1 MSATSLYAAPPEKAA
16 RIIPSHYIVVFKENV
31 DTDKTAAKFLNRFSA
46 LEVNFRYRHALRGM
60 AVKMPQ
66 QLLAKVA
73 ADPSVAYIEPDVI
86 VTLDAQTLPTGIN
99 RINAELDV
107 TANIDGIDDRVNVDI
122 AILDTGIDLDHPDL
136 NVFSFT
142 YCKTQGPVKAVCTD
156 GDLGANDVN
165 SHGTHVAG
173 IAAALDNN
181 AGVVG
186 VAPGARLWAVK
197 VLEDDGSGA
206 GSQIIAGVDYVAQ
219 HAADIEVANMSL
231 TGDGDFQSL
240 TDAIDGAVTAGVVFA
255 LAAGNDHK
263 DVSLVFPAGHPNA
276 ITVSAF
282 EDYDGIP
289 GGQSATAGD
298 DTFANFSNY
307 GSGVDIMAPGV
318 NIRSTAPD
326 GGLKNLSG
334 TSMAS
339 PHVAGAAA
347 LYIAQNPSATPVTVK
362 TALIATGN
370 PAPCSNNTDG
380 ICGAPEDPDGIQEP
394 LLMLVC
400 DDADDD
406 GVCDEVDN
414 CPLSF
419 NPSQIDT
426 DSDAAGNACDADDDN
441 DGLLDT
447 IEIEIGSDPLLVDT
461 DGDTISDYDEIN
473 IHGTSPIN
481 PDSDADGLSDGD
493 EILIY
498 GTSPNNADSDG
509 DFINDGDEI
518 NNASDPLDA
527 SSWPNFLDGDVAP
540 LGAPDGVVNAADYLV
555 MQRIVLGEISATSL
569 ELAHG
574 DLYPAGMP
582 DGVINASDLILLLKL
597 VQ

>member
-1 MSATSLYAAPPEKAA
+1 MIRRTILITVALSLLMSTTLLYAAPPEKAA

-31 DTDKTAAKFLNRFSA
+31 DTDKAAGKFLNRFSA
-46 LEVNFRYRHALRGM
+46 LEVHFRYRHALRGM
-60 AVKMPQ
+60 AVKMPDH
-66 QLLAKVA
+66 LVAKVA
-73 ADPSVAYIEPDVI
+73 ADPSVAYIEPDVV

-99 RINAELDV
+99 RINADLDA
-107 TANIDGIDDRVNVDI
+107 TANIDGVDDRVDVDI

-136 NVFSFT
+136 NVFSFA
-142 YCKTQGPVKAVCTD
+142 YCQIQGRFYTCTD
-156 GDLGANDVN
+156 DDVGANDVN

-173 IAAALDNN
+173 ITAALDNN
-181 AGVVG
+181 SGVVG

-206 GSQIIAGVDYVAQ
+206 ASQIIAGVDYVAQ

-240 TDAIDGAVTAGVVFA
+240 TDAIDGAVAAGVVFA

-289 GGQSATAGD
+289 GGLSGNAGD

-318 NIRSTAPD
+318 AIRSTVPG
-326 GGLKNLSG
+326 GGLGNKSG

-347 LYIAQNPSATPVTVK
+347 LYMSNNPGADPASVK
-362 TALIATGN
+362 AALIATGD
-370 PAPCSNNTDG
+370 PAPCSNNLDG

-394 LLMLVC
+394 LLMLTC
-400 DDADDD
+400 ADEDGD
-406 GVCDEVDN
+406 GVCDDVDN
-414 CPLSF
+414 CPSSP
-419 NPSQIDT
+419 NPLQIDT
-426 DSDAAGNACDADDDN
+426 DFDTVGDSCDDDDDN
-441 DGLLDT
+441 DGLSDEDEAT
-447 IEIEIGSDPLLVDT
+447 YGTDPLLQDT
-461 DGDTISDYDEIN
+461 DGDTLNDGDEVHV
-473 IHGTSPIN
+473 HGTN
-481 PDSDADGLSDGD
+481 PTLPDTDSDFIDDGD
-493 EILIY
+493 EIM
-498 GTSPNNADSDG
+498 
-509 DFINDGDEI
+509 
-518 NNASDPLDA
+518 NASDPLDPL
-527 SSWPNFLDGDVAP
+527 SWPNFADGDIAP
-540 LGAPDGVVNAADYLV
+540 LGAPDGLVNAADFLLA
-555 MQRIVLGEISATSL
+555 QRIVLGEISVTSL

-574 DLYPAGMP
+574 DLYPAGSP
-582 DGVINASDLILLLKL
+582 DGVIDVSDLILLL
-597 VQ
+597 QIMQ